1 MTTPENVW
9 KEFRRGKLE
18 SFYRNNYR
26 QLLVYASR
34 TLGSNYGFLAEDCV
48 QEAIYKAYRQRDSFS
63 GAGAFHAFFY
73 TCIRHAA
80 VDILRKN
87 HAQDN
92 YISQQEEETEF
103 LNGIIEQETLNL
115 LYEAI
120 ENLPEKYRRIFELH
134 FEQGLKNA
142 EIAAQLG
149 LYESTVKKQKAQML
163 KLLREDLQQRTG
175 GDLLCVC
182 MLLEYLYTTSL

>member
-1 MTTPENVW
+1 MLPAPWGRITVFW
-9 KEFRRGKLE
+9 RR
-18 SFYRNNYR
+18 
-26 QLLVYASR
+26 
-34 TLGSNYGFLAEDCV
+34 
-48 QEAIYKAYRQRDSFS
+48 IAYRRPFTRPIVSAILSPERGRFMLFFTPVS
-63 GAGAFHAFFY
+63 GGD
-73 TCIRHAA
+73 AA

-87 HAQDN
+87 QARDN

-149 LYESTVKKQKAQML
+149 LFESTVKKQKARML

-182 MLLEYLYTTSL
+182 MLLEYLYSSSL